1 MTGVSVPRAG
11 GTLPLHG
18 LRPAHRSG
26 RECPIATQNGPVPL
40 PRDALEPSLRA
51 GSAALPAEGGLE
63 STSPHEPGTRSGALD
78 GLRALAALAVVVTH
92 VGFESGRFQ
101 SGAIGAVVGRMDVGV
116 AVFFVLSGFLLGRP
130 FALWALGQAA
140 RPDLRRYAAR
150 RAVRVL
156 PAYWLM
162 LTVTLLVLQPRE
174 IRGPGDLAWQYALL
188 QPYDD
193 YRVINGLSHVW
204 SLSTELAFY
213 IALPLVGWALLAVA
227 RRSVRPVARA
237 LALLGGA
244 AVAGLVF
251 HGLVQAGVVLGPS
264 LAPQWLPARFD
275 WFALGL
281 GLAVLTTPRGARS
294 RPGRLLSEV
303 ARSPGLC
310 WAGAGALLWIACTP
324 VAGARGFATLTAHES
339 LSRELLYGCIALLLV
354 IPVAAG
360 PTDGGRLRA
369 GLQSRV
375 AVALGRISYGIFL
388 WHLLVLEVVTRTLDL
403 ELFAFPFW
411 SVLLLVV
418 AITAGVAWA
427 SWQLVERPL
436 LELVDRRLARRARA
450 EQRGGGRPEREEHEQ
465 LRDSGVRTG

>member
-1 MTGVSVPRAG
+1 MPGAG
-11 GTLPLHG
+11 WTLPLHG
-18 LRPAHRSG
+18 LRPVHGSG
-26 RECPIATQNGPVPL
+26 RECPIATKNGPVPL
-40 PRDALEPSLRA
+40 PRADHELMLRA

-63 STSPHEPGTRSGALD
+63 STSPHQPGTRSGALD

-92 VGFESGRFQ
+92 VGFESGRFRE
-101 SGAIGAVVGRMDVGV
+101 GAIGAVVGRMDVGV

-162 LTVTLLVLQPRE
+162 LTVTLMVLQPRE
-174 IRGPGDLAWQYALL
+174 VRGPGDLVWQYGLL

-193 YRVINGLSHVW
+193 YRALNGLSHVW

-213 IALPLVGWALLAVA
+213 VALPLVGWALLAVS
-227 RRSVRPVARA
+227 RRWARA
-237 LALLGGA
+237 VPRSLALLA
-244 AVAGLVF
+244 AAGLAGLVF

-264 LAPQWLPARFD
+264 LASQWLPSRFD

-310 WAGAGALLWIACTP
+310 WAAAGALLWIACTP
-324 VAGARGFATLTAHES
+324 VAGARGFATLTTQES
-339 LSRELLYGCIALLLV
+339 LSRELLYGGIALLLV

-369 GLQSRV
+369 ALQSRV

-388 WHLLVLEVVTRTLDL
+388 WHLLVLELVTRTLDL

-411 SVLLLVV
+411 LVLLLVV
-418 AITAGVAWA
+418 AITVGLAWA
-427 SWQLVERPL
+427 SWELVERPL

-450 EQRGGGRPEREEHEQ
+450 EQCGSGRAEREEHEQ
-465 LRDSGVRTG
+465 LRSSGVRTG